1 MELKIELRFVY
12 LPHRKA
18 LYLADY
24 SSGIESS
31 GSPLSLNDF
40 DKTSYALKVMNDEF
54 EAAMIRAN
62 ERLLANGYG
71 EEVFQNPRARTDT
84 EERAE

>member
-18 LYLADY
+18 MYLADY
-24 SSGIESS
+24 SSGIES
-31 GSPLSLNDF
+31 GGCPLNLNDF
-40 DKTSYALKVMNDEF
+40 DKTSYAHKVLNEEID
-54 EAAMIRAN
+54 AAMTRAN

-71 EEVFQNPRARTDT
+71 EEVFQNPHAKIDAEGKT
-84 EERAE
+84 E

>member
-18 LYLADY
+18 MYLADY

-31 GSPLSLNDF
+31 GCPLSLNDF
-40 DKTSYALKVMNDEF
+40 DKTSYALKVLNEEF
-54 EAAMIRAN
+54 EAAMTRTN
-62 ERLLANGYG
+62 KKLLANGYG
-71 EEVFQNPRARTDT
+71 EEVFQNPRAKIDAENKT
-84 EERAE
+84 E